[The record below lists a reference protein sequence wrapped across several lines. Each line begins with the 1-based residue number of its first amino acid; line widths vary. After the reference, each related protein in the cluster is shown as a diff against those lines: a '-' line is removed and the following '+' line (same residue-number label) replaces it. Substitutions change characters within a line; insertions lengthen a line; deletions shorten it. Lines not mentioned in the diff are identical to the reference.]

1 VTSSLNPDS
10 LPCLGTGLSTDLYF
24 PPLDDL
30 LNTLAKNALQP
41 DFVEVFRGRTVDL
54 KHAREHIVPPAIPMT
69 YHGDA
74 LWYTDPAFEHHPAYR
89 HETCRANRHLDVTG
103 SPWMIHECARKAVSG
118 RTFGYYVPPVLEP
131 SVARI
136 IRQNGLL
143 LSSRLEGRTLLIE
156 IPPFPFFS
164 MGQLPCG
171 EFFRQI
177 LEQTPLGMGLDIGHA
192 LTAFCLEQ
200 PIFSPAR
207 FADWIRNTFPL
218 EHIVEIHVGGL
229 LSLQGTSHP
238 ALWDDHRAPVPS
250 VLWES
255 FDAVL
260 ATCPL
265 PSLKAVA
272 LEVDNKEIP
281 SIVSEFRTFREI
293 VRRSWS
299 PHRERRNPL
308 PEDDK
313 TGQVISS
320 RKDLSPERQPAD
332 VSAVE
337 SLDLLLLETL
347 LDGKSPAPEW
357 TRGDPALY
365 RERIYTDEIWEFGG
379 HLPDLFPRTI
389 HLVSRFIADPRT
401 DFVSFFHRVA
411 WTDRDPYDYL
421 RAKTIATRMW
431 VEHLVQEKFIH
442 GEAAKHVLQ
451 TVREEAEQILF
462 DQDTVNGDP
471 CPRADNPGGCS
482 SCDRPFTGTSLSANP
497 SSSLPDG
504 GL

>member
-1 VTSSLNPDS
+1 VRSSPDS

-30 LNTLAKNALQP
+30 LDTLEKNALQP
-41 DFVEVFRGRTVDL
+41 DFVEVFRGRTEDL
-54 KHAREHIVPPAIPMT
+54 KRAREHIVPPAIPMT

-74 LWYTDPAFEHHPAYR
+74 LWYTDPAFENDPAYR
-89 HETCRANRHLDVTG
+89 RETCRANRHLDVTG

-136 IRQNGLL
+136 IRQNSLL
-143 LSSRLEGRTLLIE
+143 LASRLEGRTLLIE

-164 MGQLPCG
+164 LGQLPCG
-171 EFFRQI
+171 EFFQRI
-177 LEQTPLGMGLDIGHA
+177 LERTPLGMGLDIGHA

-200 PIFSPAR
+200 PVFSPTR

-229 LSLQGTSHP
+229 LSLQETFHP
-238 ALWDDHRAPVPS
+238 AFWDDHRAPVPS

-272 LEVDNKEIP
+272 LEVDNKEIS

-293 VRRSWS
+293 VRRSWN
-299 PHRERRNPL
+299 PDRERRNPL
-308 PEDDK
+308 PEDDNA
-313 TGQVISS
+313 GQVMT
-320 RKDLSPERQPAD
+320 SPQNPFPPVD
-332 VSAVE
+332 VSTVE
-337 SLDLLLLETL
+337 SLDLLLLKILME
-347 LDGKSPAPEW
+347 GKTPAPEW
-357 TRGDPALY
+357 TRGNPALY

-389 HLVSRFIADPRT
+389 NLVSRFIPDPRT
-401 DFVSFFHRVA
+401 DFVSFFHQVA

-421 RAKTIATRMW
+421 RAKSVVARMW

-442 GEAAKHVLQ
+442 GEAAQHVLE

-462 DQDTVNGDP
+462 DQNAVNGDP
-471 CPRADNPGGCS
+471 CPREDSPGGCS
-482 SCDRPFTGTSLSANP
+482 ACDRPFKVASLSV
-497 SSSLPDG
+497 SSCSPLPDG
-504 GL
+504 L